1 MTGTN
6 RFIQPPELRSDTQVQ
21 VTGSTLV
28 ALLDQAQRDPEYKLG
43 DLLNLTLKLVGETY
57 LDRKRNDEYHQALDV
72 LHQLLLLRE
81 GGSNTLQSARR
92 PPNHELVP
100 AAIRSVTENVPL
112 IERVAPQCLDPQT
125 TASLTQC
132 ALALTDLEH
141 HRRRAELH
149 ALNLNAVES
158 NLYGYA
164 GETLGTIH
172 GFMAPTI
179 HKDRLMGDRLLDLAA
194 FCTSVGKASSEGRQH
209 NEKIATKAVAKADA
223 DRPKEPA
230 TPPVAAPQPSV
241 VLISQPSTP
250 AARPPESF
258 DAPNRKAPR

>member
-112 IERVAPQCLDPQT
+112 IERVAPQCLDAET

-132 ALALTDLEH
+132 ALALTDLEQ

-158 NLYGYA
+158 NLFGYA
-164 GETLGTIH
+164 GEALSTIH
-172 GFMAPTI
+172 GFVAPTMNN
-179 HKDRLMGDRLLDLAA
+179 DRLMGDRLMDLST
-194 FCTSVGKASSEGRQH
+194 FCTASGKAASEG
-209 NEKIATKAVAKADA
+209 
-223 DRPKEPA
+223 
-230 TPPVAAPQPSV
+230 
-241 VLISQPSTP
+241 
-250 AARPPESF
+250 
-258 DAPNRKAPR
+258 